1 VTLPVPE
8 SEEAPSVSVDVE
20 NFDMLSKSLADHHWE
35 QLAELRE
42 CPVGK
47 TSLYGGVWLLSK
59 YDDVMAAARDWQTYS
74 SASGSAPVPLN
85 TGGDIKLMPISTDP
99 PLQRELRRLIDRH
112 FGPKKVAAA
121 REDVRR
127 GAVALFENFQRRGQ
141 CEFISEYAVAF
152 PANTFFQYSF
162 GVGPDTTGR
171 VMGWLDHMLHA
182 PNEAQESVQA
192 FFGWT
197 RELLDGRRES
207 GPRDDVLD
215 SLLTGTVHGREL
227 TDPERMMI
235 IMNLIIGGIE
245 TTTHVLGNVMHHLA
259 ARPAIR
265 ERLAADRGLIPAAVE
280 EFLRYESPA
289 DARGREA
296 TCPVQVGEAHIEQAD
311 RVALFYSAA
320 NRDPAKYDAPDEIM
334 LDRFAGRAAPHLS
347 FGAGPH
353 RCPGAHLARLEIAVT
368 IEEALDRLRDLVL
381 ADQDITYTYGLTRGP
396 VAVPLTFRPY
406 SAADPVRDQAAG
418 RD

>member
-1 VTLPVPE
+1 VTI
-8 SEEAPSVSVDVE
+8 DVE
-20 NFDMLSKSLADHHWE
+20 NFDMLSRSLAERHWE

-47 TSLYGGVWLLSK
+47 SNLYGGVWLLSK
-59 YDDVMAAARDWQTYS
+59 YDDVMTAARDWQTYS

-85 TGGDIKLMPISTDP
+85 TGGDIKLMPIATDP
-99 PLQRELRRLIDRH
+99 PLQRELRRLIDKH

-121 REDVRR
+121 KEDVRK
-127 GAVALFENFQRRGQ
+127 GAIALFEAFQSRGE
-141 CEFISEYAVAF
+141 CEFVAEYAAPF
-152 PANTFFQYSF
+152 PANTFFQYAF
-162 GVGPDTTGR
+162 GVDPDTTGR
-171 VMGWLDHMLHA
+171 VTGWLDHMLRA
-182 PNEAQESVQA
+182 PNEAAESVQA
-192 FFGWT
+192 FFAWT
-197 RELLDGRRES
+197 KELLDGRRAS

-215 SLLTGTVHGREL
+215 SLLTGTVDGREL

-235 IMNLIIGGIE
+235 MMNLIIGGIE

-259 ARPAIR
+259 GRPEIR
-265 ERLAADRGLIPAAVE
+265 ERLSADRGLIPAAVE

-289 DARGREA
+289 DARGRAA
-296 TCPVQVGEAHIEQAD
+296 TCPVNVDGARIQPND

-320 NRDPAKYDAPDEIM
+320 NRDPAKYDDPDEIV

-368 IEEALDRLRDLVL
+368 IEEALDRLADLSLTGDTVEY
-381 ADQDITYTYGLTRGP
+381 AYGLTRGP
-396 VAVPLTFRPY
+396 VAVPITFRPHVTAGPA
-406 SAADPVRDQAAG
+406 STEAAG

>member
-1 VTLPVPE
+1 VT
-8 SEEAPSVSVDVE
+8 VDVE
-20 NFDMLSKSLADHHWE
+20 NFDMLSKSLAERHWE

-47 TSLYGGVWLLSK
+47 TGLYGGVWLLSK
-59 YDDVMAAARDWQTYS
+59 YDDVMTAARDWQTYS
-74 SASGSAPVPLN
+74 SANGSAPVPLD

-99 PLQRELRRLIDRH
+99 PLQREIRRLIDKH

-127 GAVALFENFQRRGQ
+127 GSVALFEKFQHRGE
-141 CEFISEYAVAF
+141 CEFVAEYAAAF
-152 PANTFFQYSF
+152 PANTFFHYAF
-162 GVGPDTTGR
+162 GVDPDTTGR
-171 VMGWLDHMLHA
+171 VMDWLNHMLHA
-182 PNEAQESVQA
+182 PNEASASVQQ

-197 RELLDGRRES
+197 KGLLDARRES
-207 GPRDDVLD
+207 SSRDDVLD
-215 SLLTGTVHGREL
+215 SLLTGTVQGREI

-235 IMNLIIGGIE
+235 MMNLIIGGIE
-245 TTTHVLGNVMHHLA
+245 TTTHVLGNVMYHLA
-259 ARPAIR
+259 TRPAIR
-265 ERLAADRGLIPAAVE
+265 ERLNADRGLIPAAVE

-296 TCPVQVGEAHIEQAD
+296 TCPVQVDGARIEPND

-320 NRDPAKYDAPDEIM
+320 NRDPAKYDHPDEIV
-334 LDRFAGRAAPHLS
+334 LDRFAGRAAPHLT

-368 IEEALDRLRDLVL
+368 IEEALDRLGGLSL
-381 ADQDITYTYGLTRGP
+381 AADEIEYVYGLTRGP
-396 VAVPLTFRPY
+396 VALPITFRPY
-406 SAADPVRDQAAG
+406 GPAEPSPAEAAEAVG
-418 RD
+418 RE

>member
-1 VTLPVPE
+1 MPVQQ
-8 SEEAPSVSVDVE
+8 SEEAPSVTIDVE
-20 NFDMLSKSLADHHWE
+20 NFDMLSKSLAERHWE
-35 QLAELRE
+35 QLAELRK

-47 TSLYGGVWLLSK
+47 SNLYGGVWLLST
-59 YDDVMAAARDWQTYS
+59 YDDVMTAARDWQTYS

-85 TGGDIKLMPISTDP
+85 TGGDIKLMPIATDP
-99 PLQRELRRLIDRH
+99 PLQRELRRLIDKH

-121 REDVRR
+121 KEDVRK
-127 GAVALFENFQRRGQ
+127 GAAALFEKFQQRGE
-141 CEFISEYAVAF
+141 CEFVAEYAAAF
-152 PANTFFQYSF
+152 PANTFFQYAF
-162 GVGPDTTGR
+162 GVDPDATGR
-171 VMGWLDHMLHA
+171 VTGWLDHMLHA
-182 PNEAQESVQA
+182 PNEAAESVQA

-197 RELLDGRRES
+197 KELLDGRRES

-215 SLLTGTVHGREL
+215 SLLTGTVNGREL
-227 TDPERMMI
+227 TDAECAMI
-235 IMNLIIGGIE
+235 MMNLIIGGIE

-265 ERLAADRGLIPAAVE
+265 ERLGADRGLIPAAVE

-289 DARGREA
+289 DARGRAA
-296 TCPVQVGEAHIEQAD
+296 TCPVQVGGAHIEPDD

-320 NRDPAKYDAPDEIM
+320 NRDPAKYDDPDEIV

-353 RCPGAHLARLEIAVT
+353 RCPGSHLARLEIAVT
-368 IEEALDRLRDLVL
+368 IEETLDRLADLSL
-381 ADQDITYTYGLTRGP
+381 AGDEIEYVYGLTRGP
-396 VAVPLTFRPY
+396 VAVPITFRPY
-406 SAADPVRDQAAG
+406 VPAGPAPTGAAG

>member
-1 VTLPVPE
+1 VTF
-8 SEEAPSVSVDVE
+8 DVE
-20 NFDMLSKSLADHHWE
+20 KFDMLSKSLAERHWE

-47 TSLYGGVWLLSK
+47 SQLYGGVWLLSK
-59 YDDVMAAARDWQTYS
+59 YDDVMTAARDWQTYS
-74 SASGSAPVPLN
+74 SANGSAPVPLN

-99 PLQRELRRLIDRH
+99 PLQRELRRLIDKH
-112 FGPKKVAAA
+112 FGPKKVAEA
-121 REDVRR
+121 REDVRK
-127 GAVALFENFQRRGQ
+127 GSISLFEKFQHRGE
-141 CEFISEYAVAF
+141 CEFVSEYAATF
-152 PANTFFQYSF
+152 PANTFFHYAF
-162 GVGPDTTGR
+162 GADPDTTGQ

-182 PNEAQESVQA
+182 PSEASESVQA

-197 RELLDGRRES
+197 KRLLDGRRES
-207 GPRDDVLD
+207 GSRDDVLG
-215 SLLTGTVHGREL
+215 SLLTGTVNGREL

-245 TTTHVLGNVMHHLA
+245 TTAHVLGNVMYHLA
-259 ARPAIR
+259 TRPDIR
-265 ERLAADRGLIPAAVE
+265 ERLDADRGLIPTAVE

-289 DARGREA
+289 DARGREVV
-296 TCPVQVGEAHIEQAD
+296 CPVQVGGAHIEPDD

-320 NRDPAKYDAPDEIM
+320 NRDPAKYDNPDELI
-334 LDRFAGRAAPHLS
+334 LDRYAGRAVPHLS

-368 IEEALDRLRDLVL
+368 IEEVLDRLAGLSL
-381 ADQDITYTYGLTRGP
+381 AADEIEYAYGLTRGP
-396 VAVPLTFRPY
+396 VAVPVTFRPY
-406 SAADPVRDQAAG
+406 VSSGDALTEAVG